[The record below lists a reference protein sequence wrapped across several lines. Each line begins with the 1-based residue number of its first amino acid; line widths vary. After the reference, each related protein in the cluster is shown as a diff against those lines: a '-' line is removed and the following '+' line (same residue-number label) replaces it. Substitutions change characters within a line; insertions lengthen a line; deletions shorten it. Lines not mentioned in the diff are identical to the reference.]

1 MTEGDKIC
9 YFGGR
14 EARPQTYFFY
24 KPNVEGNH
32 NGVVNN
38 QDILEV
44 ERLSVLHPALSRGFA
59 EVKIRD
65 EDCH

>member
-1 MTEGDKIC
+1 MLIR
-9 YFGGR
+9 R
-14 EARPQTYFFY
+14 ERGKATKTHLVYHPS
-24 KPNVEGNH
+24 VEGNH
-32 NGVVNN
+32 NRVVNN

-44 ERLSVLHPALSRGFA
+44 ERLSVLHPALSREFA